1 MALLSNIATTA
12 IQISNYASTA
22 STIAQ
27 LLTGGG
33 PLVLGDFAFESFE
46 IPESIS
52 YGPRV
57 QAATH
62 LLPGG
67 AKFVD
72 SVAGDYREITWSGIF
87 LSNTAQSRAATLQA
101 LVAQRK
107 SLPLTFA
114 DQYFEVVVTDLQLT
128 LRGPGRTD
136 YQITCE
142 VQSST
147 ASSSTTGLLSAL
159 EGDISSALGINLP
172 SALSEV
178 TSTLSTAQSVVQ
190 SISSVTGASPSVMSL
205 LSGLTSAN
213 TAITSLSITAN
224 TTLSA
229 LNGAAANI
237 SGADSAIKQIT
248 SIANQ
253 TSILAGAAQVGS
265 YVSRAL
271 GNLKGAL

>member
-1 MALLSNIATTA
+1 MSLLSNIAGTA
-12 IQISNYASTA
+12 IQIGNYASSA

-33 PLVLGDFAFESFE
+33 PLVLGSFAFESFE
-46 IPESIS
+46 VPESIS

-57 QAATH
+57 QTGTH

-67 AKFVD
+67 TKFID
-72 SVAGDYREITWSGIF
+72 SAAADYREITWSGIF
-87 LSNTAQSRAATLQA
+87 LSNTANSRDATLQA

-107 SLPLTFA
+107 AQPLTFA
-114 DQYFEVVVTDLQLT
+114 DNYFEVVITDLQLT
-128 LRGPGRTD
+128 LRGPGRVD

-147 ASSSTTGLLSAL
+147 SSSSQTGLLSAI

-172 SALSEV
+172 SALSGV

-190 SISSVTGASPSVMSL
+190 SLSSVTGASPAVMSL

-213 TAITSLSITAN
+213 TAITSLSSTAN
-224 TTLSA
+224 TALSA
-229 LNGAAANI
+229 LNGAASGI
-237 SGADSAIKQIT
+237 SGADSAIKQIS
-248 SIANQ
+248 SIASQ
-253 TSILAGAAQVGS
+253 TGILSGAAQAGS
-265 YVSRAL
+265 FVSRAL
-271 GNLKGAL
+271 TNLKSAV